1 LRSGEFLA
9 GFINL
14 PRSRAK
20 KREEAEEAGEMKP
33 GEEMRVGRGGASSR
47 GQIEINLRGFWKDRR
62 IIQTLAAKSRKLDQ

>member
-1 LRSGEFLA
+1 LA

-33 GEEMRVGRGGASSR
+33 GGEEMRAGGEERAVG
-47 GQIEINLRGFWKDRR
+47 
-62 IIQTLAAKSRKLDQ
+62 AKLK